1 MSSTSKVSV
10 QKVGRATYR
19 VSVRGGRSALT
30 GRFITKTSAQRH
42 PATTFVEGAAKSKKK
57 K

>member
-30 GRFITKTSAQRH
+30 GRFITKASAQRH
-42 PATTFVEGAAKSKKK
+42 PSTTSIEGGAKSKKK